1 MITLEYHLALEQV
14 DLKKY
19 THDPTVEGWKQELY
33 LVIFSVKIIVLCL
46 GASFIFTLLKNKEML
61 SPSANFDIQIVSN
74 NNLYDLVE
82 TPSIGS
88 IY

>member
-14 DLKKY
+14 GLKRY
-19 THDPTVEGWKQELY
+19 THDPTVEGWKQE

-82 TPSIGS
+82 TPFIGS